1 MPTTSYFNPDQHLV
15 FQKDKNGQMMSGG
28 YKINNALFEQNIPLF
43 SKWSGG
49 SGGGTAGASAGGDN
63 DGVSANIIPEK
74 FSDLFRDL
82 AVPAGLFIMPPLFS
96 SRKYMLEKSDED
108 KNENKTV
115 SHEYSD
121 SDDANTDDDG
131 EEHAVPRHKFA
142 PVDLF
147 DKLIALVTPTERIK
161 LDNKTRKH
169 RPRSSSQ
176 NKKEGITK
184 RSKPSRSNKYKYKN
198 KQ

>member
-49 SGGGTAGASAGGDN
+49 GSGSGSGAGGDN

-121 SDDANTDDDG
+121 SDDANSDDD
-131 EEHAVPRHKFA
+131 EEHALHRHKFA

-184 RSKPSRSNKYKYKN
+184 RRKPSRSNKYKN